1 MKKVALY
8 AILLLSTLWACTSAK
23 KENQDGSAYNQA
35 EQSLEKQ
42 IKNVVYNIPPPA
54 EVPYMLQATGA
65 DFNKGLIA
73 DNKNADK
80 CLNLTEKA
88 ALNLGIYATDI
99 GYLSSYDKTQEAIN
113 YLGTCKKL
121 AESLGIASSFSL
133 ADIKRFEANVANKD
147 SLASI
152 LNTSIVKSDKF
163 LRDDSRSK
171 LAALILTG
179 SFAEGLS
186 ISTGLIKSY
195 PKNLLPN
202 DQRNQVLAPLVDVIR
217 SQSKTVDEFTTM
229 LNGLADKAEPIP
241 GILKDMDALK
251 ESYKAFGPRNPNE
264 LTDVLKDEN
273 LLKISSIAE
282 HLKKIITE

>member
-8 AILLLSTLWACTSAK
+8 AIPLISTLWACTSAK
-23 KENQDGSAYNQA
+23 KENQDSSAYNQA

-73 DNKNADK
+73 DNKDADK
-80 CLNLTEKA
+80 YLNLTEKA

-121 AESLGIASSFSL
+121 AESLGIAGSFSL
-133 ADIKRFEANVANKD
+133 ADIKRFETNVANKD

-152 LNTSIVKSDKF
+152 LNNSIVKSDKF

-217 SQSKTVDEFTTM
+217 SQSKTVDEFTAM
-229 LNGLADKAEPIP
+229 LNGLADRAEPIP

-251 ESYKAFGPRNPNE
+251 ESYKAFGPRSPDK
-264 LTDVLKDEN
+264 LTDVITDEN